1 MQPDKHLRFLVT
13 AAEVALGGL
22 TLWLIL
28 RFLLPWTLPFLIAL
42 ALSALLER
50 PVRFLTTRL
59 SLPRWAAAAGCTLL
73 LVLLLSGALLLAG
86 WRLWYETSLLL
97 DRLPRLIASLPSL
110 GAQAE
115 DWAYRYIIAA
125 PPDLQDFLW
134 DALETLLDRASAL
147 PAQLYDQAAAWVAAL
162 LTALPQVGLF
172 LFTTALAT
180 YFSSAGRPALLS
192 FLRRQVP
199 VRWRSRLHTG
209 LERLR
214 SALKGWMLAQGTLM
228 LITFGELAAGFLLLG
243 VELAILLAALVA
255 LVDALP
261 VFGTG
266 TVLLP
271 WAAVE
276 LLSGRLWLGLGLL
289 VLYGV
294 VTLVRSLLEP
304 KLTGARAGLPPL
316 AALLAMYVGF
326 QALGVAGMVLSPLCA
341 VLLKELHDCGLLRLW
356 RD

>member
-13 AAEVALGGL
+13 AGEVALGGL
-22 TLWLIL
+22 ALWLLL

-42 ALSALLER
+42 ALSTLLER
-50 PVRFLTTRL
+50 PVRFLTGWL
-59 SLPRWAAAAGCTLL
+59 SLPRWAAAAICTLL
-73 LVLLLSGALLLAG
+73 LVLLLSGTLLLAG

-134 DALETLLDRASAL
+134 DTLEALLNRASTL
-147 PAQLYDQAAAWVAAL
+147 PTQLYDQAAAGVAAAL
-162 LTALPQVGLF
+162 SALPQLGLF

-180 YFSSAGRPALLS
+180 YFSSAGRPTLLA

-199 VRWRSRLHTG
+199 LPWRPKVRAGLGRLQG
-209 LERLR
+209 
-214 SALKGWMLAQGTLM
+214 ALKGWLLAQGTLM
-228 LITFGELAAGFLLLG
+228 LITFGELAVGFLLLG
-243 VELAILLAALVA
+243 VELALLLAALVA

-271 WAAVE
+271 WAGAE
-276 LLSGRLWLGLGLL
+276 LLSGRLQMCLGLL
-289 VLYGV
+289 ALYAV
-294 VTLVRSLLEP
+294 VTVVRSLLEP

-316 AALLAMYVGF
+316 AALLAMYMGF
-326 QALGVAGMVLSPLCA
+326 QAFGVAGMVLSPLCA
-341 VLLKELHDCGLLRLW
+341 VLLKELHDCGLVRLW
-356 RD
+356 RT